1 MEQNMLSRSFL
12 RKFLMTLPI
21 IFIAA
26 SLTVSVPVSAAD
38 LKDVLPDVVARGLAG
53 YAKDGAEAAVRAWVA
68 GGPLE
73 SDEFVVSQAS
83 GLKRIETFYGAYQGY
98 DLIRSQEI
106 TPRLKAVYLTMYFE
120 KGPAF
125 CYLLCYQ
132 TASGGWAV
140 SDFDG
145 STSPRRILPEFG
157 ATAAP
162 LMPLD
167 QGQGQDG

>member
-1 MEQNMLSRSFL
+1 MNFPNFGLFRRDFSLALAALLLFGAFL
-12 RKFLMTLPI
+12 AP
-21 IFIAA
+21 
-26 SLTVSVPVSAAD
+26 VPAFAAD
-38 LKDVLPDVVARGLAG
+38 VTDVLPDVVMRGLAG

-73 SDEFVVSQAS
+73 SDEFVASQAA
-83 GLKRIETFYGAYQGY
+83 GLRRIEEFYGVYQGY
-98 DLIRSQEI
+98 DLIRAQEI

-132 TASGGWAV
+132 TASGGWV
-140 SDFDG
+140 VGDFDG
-145 STSPRRILPEFG
+145 STTPRRILPEFG

-162 LMPLD
+162 LVMPE
-167 QGQGQDG
+167 QGQG